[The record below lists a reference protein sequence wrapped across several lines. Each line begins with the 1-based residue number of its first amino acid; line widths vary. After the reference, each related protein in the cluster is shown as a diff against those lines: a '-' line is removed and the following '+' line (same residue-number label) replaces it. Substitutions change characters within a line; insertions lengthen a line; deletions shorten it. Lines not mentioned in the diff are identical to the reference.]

1 MPSSPSST
9 GYQPTDA
16 NSRRIGGAGEL
27 QETASPYPRI
37 EGVRHRV
44 AILRVKE
51 GRILEQV
58 ARDNGS

>member
-1 MPSSPSST
+1 MPSPTSST

-16 NSRRIGGAGEL
+16 SARRTGFAGET